1 MHAAATTGMVLSLLV
16 LVLVAVPLGSPG
28 AATTTVPPGAT
39 SGSRTFGTMTNIS
52 YTSSVDGFPLS
63 YEEVLPAHFRG
74 NVNHSLLVYL
84 HGAGSSSAIVRGGSG
99 NGLTGSYLSNVTLA
113 GRTLNE
119 LLVNASSFG
128 FIVIAPSP
136 RSAQGFY
143 TNSTC
148 LGPEEQDTVDAIHH
162 EETIR
167 HIQGVYALGDSMG
180 SIAAL
185 SLAGHRHGLLLGV
198 AITGT
203 ITDAFEEFAYHPS
216 PGSSLVAPTCGREPS
231 ATNVTAQRTF
241 AYLSVVRFDPNNFS
255 GVRLWV
261 AAGSLD
267 RDTPNNASRWPF
279 EMANDTFLNSSCLV
293 ASTYGEPTNC
303 TEPFSTLHLVNA
315 TAFVYR
321 FFYEPTA
328 THLIAQLDPKDMF
341 DFFGSR
347 LGGGCLET
355 TFPPTVLG
363 ACP

>member
-1 MHAAATTGMVLSLLV
+1 MVLA
-16 LVLVAVPLGSPG
+16 LVAVPFAAPG
-28 AATTTVPPGAT
+28 AGAAVVHARPANAGR
-39 SGSRTFGTMTNIS
+39 SSGTMTNVS

-63 YEEVLPAHFRG
+63 YEEVLPLHFHR
-74 NVNHSLLVYL
+74 NSTYPLLVYL
-84 HGAGSSSAIVRGGSG
+84 HGAGSSSAVVRGGSG
-99 NGLTGSYLSNVTLA
+99 NGLTGGYLTNRSLEGV
-113 GRTLNE
+113 TLNE
-119 LLVNASSFG
+119 LLANASAFG

-162 EETIR
+162 EESLR
-167 HIQGVYALGDSMG
+167 HIQGVFLLGDSMG

-185 SLAGHRHGLLLGV
+185 SLAGHRRGLVQGV

-216 PGSSLVAPTCGREPS
+216 TGSSLVAPTCGKSPS

-241 AYLSVVRFDPNNFS
+241 AYLSVVRFDPQNFS
-255 GVRLWV
+255 GIRLWV
-261 AAGSLD
+261 AAGSRD
-267 RDTPNNASRWPF
+267 RDSPNNASIWPF
-279 EMANDTFLNSSCLV
+279 EMANYTFLNSSCLV
-293 ASTYGEPTNC
+293 ASTFGEPANC
-303 TEPFSTLHLVNA
+303 TDPFATLHGVNA
-315 TAFVYR
+315 TAYLYR

-341 DFFGSR
+341 DFFASK
-347 LGGGCLET
+347 LGGGCFET
-355 TFPPTVLG
+355 TFPPSALR